1 MRGGC
6 HALKKTIASSREAT
20 KDEKQHR
27 HLEMQI
33 AVAVAYASGT
43 SVMATADET
52 PTMRYGCRRLKYPW
66 VPQLALR
73 DRAARVQQTDV
84 SERSQTVCFISRFFL
99 RGDLPS
105 RSFFFVP
112 LEENPGALVCAL
124 TSKRRK
130 AQGTGSCEPHLRSQ
144 PRVCFENVRFPR
156 SRNGNFS
163 PSEPLSGRIK
173 PSSNLHQT
181 LHQKDIIN

>member
-105 RSFFFVP
+105 RSFFLSRLKKIQARLSAHLPQNV
-112 LEENPGALVCAL
+112 G
-124 TSKRRK
+124 KRK
-130 AQGTGSCEPHLRSQ
+130 ARAPASHTFVANHVFVLR
-144 PRVCFENVRFPR
+144 
-156 SRNGNFS
+156 
-163 PSEPLSGRIK
+163 
-173 PSSNLHQT
+173 T
-181 LHQKDIIN
+181 